1 MAASSILLEIQDTV
15 EAYARIMSRVAQIEV
30 EVVDENLFRIAGTGI
45 FADHVNEDMSGEG
58 YVYQHVLRTGN
69 MEIIYAPGKE
79 EFCKRCP
86 KQNSC
91 REEIEISMP
100 IRLGGRSIGVIGL
113 IGSSREQKERIL
125 GDEAMYLELLSQ
137 IADFISA
144 KAAEATELRRR
155 KALLE
160 TLEQVI
166 RHVEKGIVVFGKNGS
181 IATANRAAEEQ
192 LSARIPEGTKAQV
205 TLTGDSLNHQN
216 EYRLKIGRKEYLI
229 MGHLYD
235 LDRDPERYT
244 QVLIFESTRAV
255 QERYYEITN
264 TVPPEGAFHMI
275 GSSARTRNLQEEIRK
290 VAKSTST
297 VLITGESGTGK
308 EIVASA
314 IWKASDRKH
323 NRFVAINCGA
333 IPEPLLESEL
343 FGYVKGAFTGADP
356 NGRMGKFELAN
367 KGVIFLDE
375 IGDMPLYLQVKLLRV
390 LQERKIIRIGS
401 NQVIPIDV
409 RILAATNKNLR
420 EMIEKK
426 QFREDLYYRLN
437 VIPLQISPLRERK
450 EDIPELVLHFA
461 GRYAGLFGKR
471 LTSVTED
478 AMEHLCTYPWYGN
491 VRELENSVEFM
502 VNMMEE
508 DGVLDCRTLPDHIRD
523 GSLGQE
529 SSGEKKSSGN
539 GELYGEEPYWK
550 EKVPVEE
557 IRPLREL
564 ENLEIEKALR
574 LFGDHTEGKKQ
585 AARAL
590 GISLATLYRKLGG

>member
-1 MAASSILLEIQDTV
+1 MTAVPGILQEIQDTV
-15 EAYARIMSRVAQIEV
+15 EAYARIMAKVAQVEV
-30 EVVDENLFRIAGTGI
+30 EVVDDRLFRIAGTGI
-45 FADHVNEDMSGEG
+45 YAGHVNEDMSSEG
-58 YVYQHVLRTGN
+58 YVYRHVLHTGS
-69 MEIIYAPGKE
+69 MEIIHAPGKE
-79 EFCKRCP
+79 EICRGCP
-86 KQNSC
+86 KQNVC

-100 IRLGGRSIGVIGL
+100 IRLGEKSIGVIGL

-125 GDEAMYLELLSQ
+125 SDESMYLELLWQ

-160 TLEQVI
+160 TLDRVI
-166 RHVEKGIVVFGKNGS
+166 SHVEKGILIFGKEDRVAS
-181 IATANRAAEEQ
+181 ANEAARKELSMELSEET
-192 LSARIPEGTKAQV
+192 RIEVSP
-205 TLTGDSLNHQN
+205 TGDSINHQN
-216 EYRLKIGRKEYLI
+216 EYRLRIDGREYLV

-235 LDRDPERYT
+235 LDRDPERYSR
-244 QVLIFESTRAV
+244 VLIFESSRAV

-264 TVPPEGAFHMI
+264 TVPPEGAFDMI
-275 GSSARTRNLQEEIRK
+275 GSSPQTRHLQEEIRK

-314 IWKASDRKH
+314 IWKASDRRDG
-323 NRFVAINCGA
+323 RFIAINCGA

-409 RILAATNKNLR
+409 RIIAATNKDLR

-437 VIPLQISPLRERK
+437 VIPLKIAPLRERR
-450 EDIPELVLHFA
+450 EDIRDLVLYFA
-461 GRYAGLFGKR
+461 GRYAGRFGKK
-471 LTSVTED
+471 LSSVTED
-478 AMEHLCTYPWYGN
+478 ALECMCRYPWYGN

-508 DGVLDCRTLPDHIRD
+508 DGILDRRTLPDH
-523 GSLGQE
+523 LLKT
-529 SSGEKKSSGN
+529 SGGAPARAEEARP
-539 GELYGEEPYWK
+539 GEGICHLK
-550 EKVPVEE
+550 
-557 IRPLREL
+557 EL
-564 ENLEIEKALR
+564 EEREIEKALK
-574 LFGDHTEGKKQ
+574 LFGDDTEGKKQ
-585 AARAL
+585 AAKAL
-590 GISLATLYRKLGG
+590 GISLATLYRKLG